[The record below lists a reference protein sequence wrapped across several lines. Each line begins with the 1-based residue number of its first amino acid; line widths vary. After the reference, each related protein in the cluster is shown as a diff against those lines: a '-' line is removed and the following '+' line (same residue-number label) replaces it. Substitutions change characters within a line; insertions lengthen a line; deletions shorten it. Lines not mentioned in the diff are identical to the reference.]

1 MSTLHDRPATAQT
14 AQTAQR
20 NEAKQMSDSPTEP
33 GSDVAKSVSPVVAAA
48 FLAGV
53 VYMWGE
59 AAFRLAFTYNANF
72 DAFWVL
78 WQGRVGDI
86 AAMWLTISGVAL
98 VVFYLFGYLVFRGRQ
113 ALGSITFW
121 TILLI
126 VSAIVA
132 PLIGEIGTPIGI

>member
-1 MSTLHDRPATAQT
+1 MDTFSNTPANPNIPAT
-14 AQTAQR
+14 
-20 NEAKQMSDSPTEP
+20 PTPTPETT
-33 GSDVAKSVSPVVAAA
+33 GESTRTGVSPVVAAA

-59 AAFRLAFTYNANF
+59 AVFRLAFTFNANF

-98 VVFYLFGYLVFRGRQ
+98 VVFFVFGYLFFRGRQ

-126 VSAIVA
+126 ASAIIA